1 MHVLYRYDMLIT
13 TRSQIPS
20 NQLDTTE
27 AFAYKAE
34 GGGGAAGR
42 LPKLIRA
49 RRLKHSGKI
58 GPDDIL
64 PTTYFYM
71 ELG

>member
-1 MHVLYRYDMLIT
+1 MLIT
-13 TRSQIPS
+13 SRSLTRSQISS

-34 GGGGAAGR
+34 GGRAGGAAGP
-42 LPKLIRA
+42 LSKLIRA
-49 RRLKHSGKI
+49 SRLKHSGKI
-58 GPDDIL
+58 GADDFL
-64 PTTYFYM
+64 PTTHFYM